1 MTPARVHWLVE
12 VARRAGLDGADEL
25 VLPAEAPVRQAWSVV
40 LDRTGVPQEQ
50 LARLVAD
57 RFRLRV
63 AEVAAADPNAVRLV
77 PQALAEQYHVCPLR
91 ADYKRMVVATSD
103 PTDMDAEQA
112 LEFASGRSVFFEIA
126 PPAGLEDAI
135 LFVYTPEKAAVRMLE
150 RASEPGDLHETIRL
164 VEDEVQDEQVDEGTL
179 GSGPVVKLVNLLL
192 QEAIELRASDLHLQP
207 TQSGGLIRYR
217 VDGVLRTVGTLPLP
231 ALSRVVSRVKIIGKM
246 DISDRLRPQDGR
258 ARLTFKKRAIDLRIS
273 TVPTRNAE
281 KAVIRFLD
289 PKDVKGLEDVGFPP
303 EDLERF
309 KELVDHRDGI
319 VVVTGPTGS
328 GKTTTMYAALQYVA
342 VEGINVM
349 TVEDP
354 VEFELP
360 GMTQIQVET
369 KRDVT
374 FVSALRAILRQDP
387 DVIFVGE
394 IRDTE
399 TARMAVQASLTGH
412 LVLATLHTNDA
423 IGSIKRLTDLG
434 IDPSAVNETF
444 RGAVAQRLMRRPCP
458 HCRQEVG
465 ETLSDR
471 EKELAKR
478 YRVRPVYRAIGCEEC
493 GQTGY
498 RGRIPIFQVMT
509 MTAALRTLVQ
519 EGGIPDEFEAAA
531 RDGGM
536 RTLAEAGI
544 ERVTL
549 GETSLEEL
557 ERILGEVDDH
567 PDEVGVTAP
576 AEGFDP
582 QRADPPASGKKARWP
597 EKPAP
602 DPAVSSKAEA
612 AGTEAPK
619 APAPTAGVRP
629 GPALDGQGSLIMV
642 VDDDPTSRV
651 FARTLLELE
660 GARVVEAEDGQVAL
674 GLLEGSGENPHLVI
688 LDLSMPRMDGEEFL
702 RTLRAR
708 VAADETAVVVMTGTD
723 DTETEIRLVE
733 AGADDY
739 IRKPVEPR
747 LFMSRVNA
755 ALRRVRH

>member
-1 MTPARVHWLVE
+1 MVE
-12 VARRAGLDGADEL
+12 VARRAGLPGSEEL
-25 VLPAEAPVRQAWSVV
+25 SVASDAPVGQAWSVI
-40 LDRTGVPQEQ
+40 LEGTGVTQEK
-50 LARLVAD
+50 LARHVAD

-63 AEVAAADPNAVRLV
+63 AEVETADPNAVRLV
-77 PQALAEQYHVCPLR
+77 PQSLAEEHHVCPLR
-91 ADYKRMVVATSD
+91 ADYRRLIVATSD
-103 PTDMDAEQA
+103 PTDMNAEQA
-112 LEFASGRSVFFEIA
+112 LEFGSGRSVSFEIA
-126 PPAGLEDAI
+126 PPAVVEEAI

-164 VEDEVQDEQVDEGTL
+164 VEDEVETEKVDEGTL

-231 ALSRVVSRVKIIGKM
+231 ALNRVVSRVKIIGKM

-258 ARLTFKKRAIDLRIS
+258 ARLTFKKRSIDLRIS

-309 KELVDHRDGI
+309 KDLVDHRDGI

-354 VEFELP
+354 VEFELS
-360 GMTQIQVET
+360 GMTQIQVEP

-394 IRDTE
+394 IRDVE
-399 TARMAVQASLTGH
+399 TAKMAVQASLTGH

-434 IDPSAVNETF
+434 VDPSAVNETF
-444 RGAVAQRLMRRPCP
+444 RGAVAQRLIRRPCP

-465 ETLSDR
+465 DTLSER
-471 EKELAKR
+471 EQELSKR
-478 YRVRPVYRAIGCEEC
+478 FRVRPVYRAIGCEEC
-493 GQTGY
+493 AQTGY
-498 RGRIPIFQVMT
+498 RGRMPIFQVMI
-509 MTAALRTLVQ
+509 MNAALRTLVQ
-519 EGGIPDEFEAAA
+519 EGGIPDEFDSAA
-531 RDGGM
+531 REGGM
-536 RTLAEAGI
+536 RTLMEAAV
-544 ERVTL
+544 ERVASGDT
-549 GETSLEEL
+549 TLEEL

-567 PDEVGVTAP
+567 PDVVGATVP
-576 AEGFDP
+576 AEGPGEAD
-582 QRADPPASGKKARWP
+582 RAPSEGRTKAGWP
-597 EKPAP
+597 EKPTPAP
-602 DPAVSSKAEA
+602 PAPRSRESSDTA
-612 AGTEAPK
+612 ASPSEAPR
-619 APAPTAGVRP
+619 GP
-629 GPALDGQGSLIMV
+629 GPSTPVPRGRDPDGERPLVMV

-660 GARVVEAEDGQVAL
+660 GARVVEAGDGQAAL
-674 GLLEGSGENPHLVI
+674 DLLEGSTERPRLVV

-702 RTLRAR
+702 RTLRSR
-708 VAADETAVVVMTGTD
+708 ISGDEVAVVVMTGATD
-723 DTETEIRLVE
+723 TDSEIRLVE

-747 LFMSRVNA
+747 LFVSRVNA
-755 ALRRVRH
+755 ALRRVRT